1 MRIKYKP
8 LTLHKQLN
16 FYIMDLSKTIIPK
29 SDQLN
34 ADDLVSGAMTIKIRD
49 IKAGADEQQPVN
61 LYFEGDNNKPYKP
74 CKSMRRLLVQ
84 IWGADGTKYIGRS
97 MTLFRD
103 DSVKFGGVDVGG
115 IRISHVS
122 NIDEPVKVLITT
134 AKSKRRPFEV
144 QPLKAV
150 TKKALSEDR
159 FIKALKAVA
168 DGKVTVESIVSEFEI
183 TIEQLAQLNE
193 IKPK

>member
-1 MRIKYKP
+1 
-8 LTLHKQLN
+8 
-16 FYIMDLSKTIIPK
+16 MDLSKTIIPK

-150 TKKALSEDR
+150 TKKALIEDR
-159 FIKALKAVA
+159 FVKALKAVA

>member
-1 MRIKYKP
+1 
-8 LTLHKQLN
+8 
-16 FYIMDLSKTIIPK
+16 MDLSKTIIPK

-34 ADDLVSGAMTIKIRD
+34 ADDLVSGAKTIKVRD

-84 IWGADGTKYIGRS
+84 VWGADGTKYVGRS

-103 DSVKFGGVDVGG
+103 DSVKFGGVEVGG

-122 NIDEPVKVLITT
+122 DIDAPVKVLITT

-144 QPLKAV
+144 QPLKVAAPA
-150 TKKALSEDR
+150 KKVLSEDR
-159 FIKALKAVA
+159 YIKALKAVA
-168 DGKVTVESIVSEFEI
+168 DGKVTVESIANDFDI
-183 TIEQLAQLNE
+183 TVEQLAQLNE

>member
-1 MRIKYKP
+1 
-8 LTLHKQLN
+8 
-16 FYIMDLSKTIIPK
+16 MDLSKTIIPK

-34 ADDLVSGAMTIKIRD
+34 ADDLVGGARTIKIRD

-61 LYFEGDNNKPYKP
+61 LYFEGDDNKPYKP

-84 IWGADGTKYIGRS
+84 IWGSDGTKYIGRS
-97 MTLFRD
+97 ITIFRD

-122 NIDEPVKVLITT
+122 DIDTPVKVLITM

-144 QPLKAV
+144 QPLAV
-150 TKKALSEDR
+150 ATKKALSEDR
-159 FIKALKAVA
+159 FTKALKAVA
-168 DGKVTVESIVSEFEI
+168 DGKVTVESVVADYEI
-183 TIEQLAQLNE
+183 TLEQLAQLNE

>member
-1 MRIKYKP
+1 
-8 LTLHKQLN
+8 
-16 FYIMDLSKTIIPK
+16 MDLSKTIIPK

-34 ADDLVSGAMTIKIRD
+34 ADDLVSGARTIKIRD

-61 LYFEGDNNKPYKP
+61 LYFDGDNNKPYKP

-97 MTLFRD
+97 ITIFRD

-122 NIDEPVKVLITT
+122 DIDEPVKVLITT

-159 FIKALKAVA
+159 FVKALKAVA
-168 DGKVTVESIVSEFEI
+168 DGKVTVESVVADYEI
-183 TIEQLAQLNE
+183 TLEQLAQLNE

>member
-1 MRIKYKP
+1 
-8 LTLHKQLN
+8 
-16 FYIMDLSKTIIPK
+16 MDLSKTIIPK

-61 LYFEGDNNKPYKP
+61 LYFDGDNNKPYKP

-84 IWGADGTKYIGRS
+84 IWGADGTKYVGRS
-97 MTLFRD
+97 MTIFRD

-122 NIDEPVKVLITT
+122 DIDAPVKVLITT

-144 QPLKAV
+144 QPLKVAA
-150 TKKALSEDR
+150 KKALSEDR
-159 FIKALKAVA
+159 FVKALKAVA
-168 DGKVTVESIVSEFEI
+168 DGKVTVESIANDFEI

>member
-1 MRIKYKP
+1 
-8 LTLHKQLN
+8 
-16 FYIMDLSKTIIPK
+16 MDLSKTIIPK

-103 DSVKFGGVDVGG
+103 DSVKVW
-115 IRISHVS
+115 RCRCWWYSY
-122 NIDEPVKVLITT
+122 
-134 AKSKRRPFEV
+134 
-144 QPLKAV
+144 
-150 TKKALSEDR
+150 
-159 FIKALKAVA
+159 
-168 DGKVTVESIVSEFEI
+168 
-183 TIEQLAQLNE
+183 
-193 IKPK
+193 

>member
-1 MRIKYKP
+1 
-8 LTLHKQLN
+8 LHKQLN
-16 FYIMDLSKTIIPK
+16 IYIMDLSKTIIPK

-84 IWGADGTKYIGRS
+84 IWGADGTQYIGRS

-122 NIDEPVKVLITT
+122 HIDEPVKVLITT